1 MNQSIHTSYCS
12 QLWYSAQQSTVR
24 IEYLAPSFL
33 DADLL
38 FVFEVNNQLGS
49 AGQSPLGTT
58 SVLRQ
63 QNRWEGNRNAI
74 ETKKINQNDCSP
86 VWIVRLALEIFHCRF
101 PRRPTSRFLGHTQTY
116 FWQSRWRFP
125 GPGPGLDF
133 DLLFPPFFPGG
144 KRRQR
149 KDASPS
155 RNDLRFPAI
164 IHNSI
169 HLIFFSISKNN
180 QTGHRRRIFHIVIDP
195 VFSFSF
201 LFFLRKS

>member
-63 QNRWEGNRNAI
+63 QNR
-74 ETKKINQNDCSP
+74 
-86 VWIVRLALEIFHCRF
+86 
-101 PRRPTSRFLGHTQTY
+101 
-116 FWQSRWRFP
+116 
-125 GPGPGLDF
+125 
-133 DLLFPPFFPGG
+133 
-144 KRRQR
+144 
-149 KDASPS
+149 
-155 RNDLRFPAI
+155 
-164 IHNSI
+164 
-169 HLIFFSISKNN
+169 
-180 QTGHRRRIFHIVIDP
+180 
-195 VFSFSF
+195 
-201 LFFLRKS
+201 